1 VTSREPSKRA
11 GVFIGAATGVLGVPL
26 GYVLLQSPGVIVTD
40 ALLLACAAAP
50 TVLWLVAA
58 AIGRFRPWLVRA
70 VVGSAIATILLV
82 GGVFGGIS
90 LIAWL
95 LSDPVA

>member
-1 VTSREPSKRA
+1 MTSREPSKRA

-26 GYVLLQSPGVIVTD
+26 GYVLLQSLGVIVTD

-50 TVLWLVAA
+50 TALWLVAA

-82 GGVFGGIS
+82 GGVLGGIS